1 MSSVTK
7 KSLGED
13 VTCTA
18 NPPST
23 LKCSPITT
31 KQKKRP
37 LSGQSSTQEVNYAIS
52 NKDPGRINPK
62 GSTPQKCDDSVEG
75 DDYPETTQNLLLGD
89 TYSED
94 ELGMWMEEQQQFSQ
108 TQKLHDD
115 SPAKLAESTSQQP
128 SPSKP
133 RSKRPADGLSVSD
146 SHTATS
152 SKRRKETSHLAAP
165 NNGDKSEAR
174 KRMDKALQDRYRCQM
189 ALRDSL
195 VALREA
201 QALVRACRK
210 KYNAAK
216 CNAQTVA
223 KNECETLLK
232 EETHWNQ
239 FFQKLKAYKERTGH
253 CNVKQNFAAKDSKNC
268 PETAKLSAWVGR
280 NRKDGKQRRRGGQS
294 AEDELSDNISDD
306 QLDNSSVFDE
316 VEPDSIHADP
326 YKLIALDQI
335 GFDWDP
341 RNSRWMSSYEELK
354 AFKLLNGN
362 TLVPHANCGLG
373 SWVKRQQV
381 QYTLYTKGDRSKS
394 ELTEERVRLLNDL
407 GFVWSRRSNTW
418 NENFQRLS
426 KWKEDHGNCNI
437 PDDSDD
443 PELVALNKWIA
454 DQRMHYKRQ
463 ICEDEENGTDDVTK
477 STKAAASIGND
488 NGGSKQKGKRKVPR
502 LSAEK
507 IAQLKSIGFE
517 FDSRDA
523 KWMQRLDELHK
534 YKEEHGDFLVP
545 SNYPDNPTLSNWVQ
559 SQRAQYKLYKKG
571 GKTNLT
577 ERRLK
582 ILMDAGFSFS
592 GVNDVR
598 QKEKKEEASQ
608 QDRVVFDAKPWLEKY
623 KDLLF
628 FIANNDGIELLK
640 HNDPCLAEWNAKEHD
655 DCRVQGTLLAENSV
669 EGGDEMKE
677 RTSLIEAS
685 DLFAFCQSNKK
696 KIVFLRDSAEVEST
710 YKEGLWDQQ
719 PDDTKVNTDDNNLC

>member
-1 MSSVTK
+1 MMSSVVTK
-7 KSLGED
+7 KSLGGD
-13 VTCTA
+13 DTCTSTA
-18 NPPST
+18 NASSTT

-31 KQKKRP
+31 KQKKR
-37 LSGQSSTQEVNYAIS
+37 SSSQSSI
-52 NKDPGRINPK
+52 
-62 GSTPQKCDDSVEG
+62 PQKCSAGESLSVEG
-75 DDYPETTQNLLLGD
+75 DDYPETAQNLLLDD

-94 ELGMWMEEQQQFSQ
+94 ELGRWMEEQQQLSQ
-108 TQKLHDD
+108 TQKLNDD
-115 SPAKLAESTSQQP
+115 SSVMSRQLSST
-128 SPSKP
+128 SKP
-133 RSKRPADGLSVSD
+133 RSKRPASGPSESD
-146 SHTATS
+146 LHTTTSS
-152 SKRRKETSHLAAP
+152 SKRRKESSSHLPVP
-165 NNGDKSEAR
+165 NNDDKSEAR
-174 KRMDKALQDRYRCQM
+174 KRMDKALHDRYQCQM

-232 EETHWNQ
+232 EENTWNE

-253 CNVKQNFAAKDSKNC
+253 CNVKQNFASKDSKNC

-280 NRKDGKQRRRGGQS
+280 NRKDGKQRRRAGS
-294 AEDELSDNISDD
+294 VEDGSSGTISDD
-306 QLDNSSVFDE
+306 QDDNASVFDE

-381 QYTLYTKGDRSKS
+381 QYTLYTKGDGSKS
-394 ELTEERVRLLNDL
+394 ELSSERVRLLNDL
-407 GFVWSRRSNTW
+407 CFVWSRRSNTW
-418 NENFQRLS
+418 NESFQRLS

-463 ICEDEENGTDDVTK
+463 SCEDEETGTDDATT
-477 STKAAASIGND
+477 STKAAESSSN
-488 NGGSKQKGKRKVPR
+488 NGGGSSKQKGKRKVPR
-502 LSAEK
+502 LTAEK
-507 IAQLKSIGFE
+507 IAQLTSIGFE

-523 KWMQRLDELHK
+523 KWMQRLDELYK

-545 SNYPDNPTLSNWVQ
+545 STYPDNPTLSNWVA

-582 ILMDAGFSFS
+582 ILIDAGFSFS
-592 GVNDVR
+592 GVVNDNR
-598 QKEKKEEASQ
+598 QKETKETSH
-608 QDRVVFDAKPWLEKY
+608 QDRVAFDAKPWLEKY

-628 FIANNDGIELLK
+628 FIASNDGIESLQ
-640 HNDPCLAEWNAKEHD
+640 NDDPYLAEWNVKEHD
-655 DCRVQGTLLAENSV
+655 DSRV
-669 EGGDEMKE
+669 EGTALTENNSAEGEDEMKE
-677 RTSLIEAS
+677 RASLMEAS
-685 DLFAFCQSNKK
+685 DFFAFCQGTKE
-696 KIVFLRDSAEVEST
+696 KIILLRDSADVEST

-719 PDDTKVNTDDNNLC
+719 PNDTKMMNTNNDNLC

>member
-1 MSSVTK
+1 MSSVVTK
-7 KSLGED
+7 KSLSED
-13 VTCTA
+13 VITTDSS
-18 NPPST
+18 ST

-31 KQKKRP
+31 KQKKRTSP
-37 LSGQSSTQEVNYAIS
+37 SSSMPQNC
-52 NKDPGRINPK
+52 PGDE
-62 GSTPQKCDDSVEG
+62 SLSVEG
-75 DDYPETTQNLLLGD
+75 DDYPETAQNLLLDD

-94 ELGMWMEEQQQFSQ
+94 ELGRWMEEQQQLSQ
-108 TQKLHDD
+108 SQKHND
-115 SPAKLAESTSQQP
+115 ESSQL
-128 SPSKP
+128 STSKP
-133 RSKRPADGLSVSD
+133 RSKRPANGPSESE
-146 SHTATS
+146 SHATTS
-152 SKRRKETSHLAAP
+152 SKRRKETSHVCEL

-174 KRMDKALQDRYRCQM
+174 KRMDKALHDRYKCQM

-210 KYNAAK
+210 RYNAAK
-216 CNAQTVA
+216 CNAHTVA

-232 EETHWNQ
+232 EDSNWNQ
-239 FFQKLKAYKERTGH
+239 FYQKLKAYKERTGH

-280 NRKDGKQRRRGGQS
+280 NRKDGKQRRRTGQS
-294 AEDELSDNISDD
+294 VEDGSSGAISSDD
-306 QLDNSSVFDE
+306 QDDNASVFDE

-354 AFKLLNGN
+354 AFKLLHGN

-381 QYTLYTKGDRSKS
+381 QYTLFTKGDGSKS

-418 NENFQRLS
+418 NESFQRLS

-437 PDDSDD
+437 PDESDD

-463 ICEDEENGTDDVTK
+463 ICEDEDNCTDDAAA
-477 STKAAASIGND
+477 STKATESISNC
-488 NGGSKQKGKRKVPR
+488 GGSSKQKGKRKVPR

-517 FDSRDA
+517 WDSRDA
-523 KWMQRLDELHK
+523 KWMQRLDELYK
-534 YKEEHGDFLVP
+534 YKEDHGDCLVP
-545 SNYPDNPTLSNWVQ
+545 SKYPDNPSLSNWVQ
-559 SQRAQYKLYKKG
+559 SQRANYKLYKKG

-592 GVNDVR
+592 GVNETR
-598 QKEKKEEASQ
+598 QKEAKEASQ
-608 QDRVVFDAKPWLEKY
+608 Q
-623 KDLLF
+623 
-628 FIANNDGIELLK
+628 EL
-640 HNDPCLAEWNAKEHD
+640 
-655 DCRVQGTLLAENSV
+655 G
-669 EGGDEMKE
+669 
-677 RTSLIEAS
+677 
-685 DLFAFCQSNKK
+685 
-696 KIVFLRDSAEVEST
+696 
-710 YKEGLWDQQ
+710 
-719 PDDTKVNTDDNNLC
+719 

>member
-7 KSLGED
+7 KSLGGD
-13 VTCTA
+13 DTC
-18 NPPST
+18 PSNSPSI

-31 KQKKRP
+31 EQKKRS
-37 LSGQSSTQEVNYAIS
+37 SGQSSSQDDVIYAVS
-52 NKDPGRINPK
+52 NKDSSRSNPK
-62 GSTPQKCDDSVEG
+62 GSTPQKCSACESPSVEG
-75 DDYPETTQNLLLGD
+75 DDYPETAQNLLLDD

-94 ELGMWMEEQQQFSQ
+94 ELGRWMEEQQQLSQ
-108 TQKLHDD
+108 TQKLNDD
-115 SPAKLAESTSQQP
+115 SSAILAESTSRP
-128 SPSKP
+128 LSTSKS
-133 RSKRPADGLSVSD
+133 RSKRPADGLSESD

-152 SKRRKETSHLAAP
+152 SKRRKQTAHLSAP
-165 NNGDKSEAR
+165 NNGNKSEAR
-174 KRMDKALQDRYRCQM
+174 ERMDNAAHDRTKCQM

-216 CNAQTVA
+216 CNVQTVA
-223 KNECETLLK
+223 KNEFETLLK
-232 EETHWNQ
+232 EDCNWNQ
-239 FFQKLKAYKERTGH
+239 FFKKLKAYKERTGH

-280 NRKDGKQRRRGGQS
+280 NRKDGKRRRRVEQS
-294 AEDELSDNISDD
+294 AEDGLASDAISDD
-306 QLDNSSVFDE
+306 QNDNSSVFDE

-326 YKLIALDQI
+326 YKVIALDQI

-362 TLVPHANCGLG
+362 TLVPHSNCGIG
-373 SWVKRQQV
+373 GWVKRQQV
-381 QYTLYTKGDRSKS
+381 QYTLYTKGGGSKS

-418 NENFQRLS
+418 SENFQRLS
-426 KWKEDHGNCNI
+426 KWKEDQGNCNI

-454 DQRMHYKRQ
+454 DQRMHYKRRV
-463 ICEDEENGTDDVTK
+463 CEDEDNGTDDATTT
-477 STKAAASIGND
+477 TKAAASIN
-488 NGGSKQKGKRKVPR
+488 NTESKQKGKRKVPK

-507 IAQLKSIGFE
+507 VAQLKSIGFE

-523 KWMQRLDELHK
+523 KWMQRLDELLK
-534 YKEEHGDFLVP
+534 YKEDHGDFLVP
-545 SNYPDNPTLSNWVQ
+545 SNYPDNPTLSNWVA
-559 SQRAQYKLYKKG
+559 SQRAQYKLFKKG

-582 ILMDAGFSFS
+582 ILIDAGFSFS
-592 GVNDVR
+592 GVNER
-598 QKEKKEEASQ
+598 QKEKKVASQ
-608 QDRVVFDAKPWLEKY
+608 QDRFEFDAKPWLEKY

-628 FIANNDGIELLK
+628 FIASNNDIASLK
-640 HNDPCLAEWNAKEHD
+640 KNDPYLVEWNAKEHD
-655 DCRVQGTLLAENSV
+655 DSQVQNTALTEISV
-669 EGGDEMKE
+669 EGGDEKMKE
-677 RTSLIEAS
+677 RVSLMEAS
-685 DLFAFCQSNKK
+685 DFFAFCQSSKE
-696 KIVFLRDSAEVEST
+696 KIILLRDSAEVELT
-710 YKEGLWDQQ
+710 CKEG
-719 PDDTKVNTDDNNLC
+719 

>member
-1 MSSVTK
+1 MPPQSCPDGE
-7 KSLGED
+7 SL
-13 VTCTA
+13 
-18 NPPST
+18 
-23 LKCSPITT
+23 
-31 KQKKRP
+31 
-37 LSGQSSTQEVNYAIS
+37 
-52 NKDPGRINPK
+52 
-62 GSTPQKCDDSVEG
+62 SVED
-75 DDYPETTQNLLLGD
+75 DDYPETAQNLLLGD

-94 ELGMWMEEQQQFSQ
+94 ELGRWMEEQQQLSQ
-108 TQKLHDD
+108 AQKLNDESSVTTSRH
-115 SPAKLAESTSQQP
+115 LSTS
-128 SPSKP
+128 KL
-133 RSKRPADGLSVSD
+133 RSKRPANGSSESE
-146 SHTATS
+146 SHTAISS
-152 SKRRKETSHLAAP
+152 SKRRKESSHVSAP
-165 NNGDKSEAR
+165 NNDDKSEAR
-174 KRMDKALQDRYRCQM
+174 KRMDKALHERYKCQM

-232 EETHWNQ
+232 EDSNWNR

-253 CNVKQNFAAKDSKNC
+253 CNVKQNFASKDSKNC

-280 NRKDGKQRRRGGQS
+280 NRKDGKQRRRAGQS
-294 AEDELSDNISDD
+294 AEDASSGVISDD
-306 QLDNSSVFDE
+306 QDDNASVFDE

-354 AFKLLNGN
+354 AFKLLHGN

-381 QYTLYTKGDRSKS
+381 QYTLFTKGNGKS

-418 NENFQRLS
+418 NESFQRLS

-437 PDDSDD
+437 TDESDD

-463 ICEDEENGTDDVTK
+463 VCEDEDNCTDD
-477 STKAAASIGND
+477 AA
-488 NGGSKQKGKRKVPR
+488 KQKGKRKVPR

-507 IAQLKSIGFE
+507 IAKLKSIGFE

-523 KWMQRLDELHK
+523 KWMQRLDELFK
-534 YKEEHGDFLVP
+534 YKQDHGDFIVP
-545 SNYPDNPTLSNWVQ
+545 SNYPDNPTLSNWVA

-571 GKTNLT
+571 EKTNLT

-592 GVNDVR
+592 GVNETR
-598 QKEKKEEASQ
+598 QKETKEASQ
-608 QDRVVFDAKPWLEKY
+608 QDRVAFDDKPWLEKT
-623 KDLLF
+623 
-628 FIANNDGIELLK
+628 NCN
-640 HNDPCLAEWNAKEHD
+640 
-655 DCRVQGTLLAENSV
+655 
-669 EGGDEMKE
+669 
-677 RTSLIEAS
+677 
-685 DLFAFCQSNKK
+685 
-696 KIVFLRDSAEVEST
+696 
-710 YKEGLWDQQ
+710 
-719 PDDTKVNTDDNNLC
+719 